1 VSTRCQIVFTTQQ
14 PARLH
19 LAAMSVLT
27 TGLFP
32 S

>member
-1 VSTRCQIVFTTQQ
+1 VFTTQQ

-27 TGLFP
+27 GLFP